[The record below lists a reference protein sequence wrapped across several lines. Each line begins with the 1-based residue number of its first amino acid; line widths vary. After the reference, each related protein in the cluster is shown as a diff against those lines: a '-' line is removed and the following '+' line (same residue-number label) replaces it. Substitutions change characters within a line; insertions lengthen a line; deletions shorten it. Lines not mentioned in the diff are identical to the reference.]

1 MKMPILIAL
10 GAVLALAA
18 GCSGSD
24 KHVQTQNR
32 MVTDD
37 DGDVKQETTITTT
50 DEDGNVEKVEKKETE
65 IHDD

>member
-1 MKMPILIAL
+1 MKMPILFAL
-10 GAVLALAA
+10 GAALAL

-32 MVTDD
+32 LVTDD

-50 DEDGNVEKVEKKETE
+50 DDEGKVEKVEKKETE